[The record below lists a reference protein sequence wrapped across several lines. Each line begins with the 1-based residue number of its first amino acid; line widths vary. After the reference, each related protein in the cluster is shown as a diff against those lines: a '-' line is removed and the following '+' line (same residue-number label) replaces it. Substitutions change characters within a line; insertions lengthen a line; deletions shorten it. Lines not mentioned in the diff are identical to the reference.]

1 MSSNEGLPVGH
12 YNVRGVEGSELYGK
26 ASNGGIQA
34 AVELEVVDGDFAGE
48 RVYTVLSF
56 SGKAKEYS
64 VERLLALGWNYEYT
78 GEGKH
83 VGIGS
88 NTVKMEAKIDAW
100 TKPDGSV
107 EEKKK
112 YEIKTGGGRFKF
124 KEELSGVEIRD
135 FQKEMQAFAKQM
147 GSGAPRSS
155 SPNAGGGGYA
165 KDWENKGGNGSA
177 PRAPKVDL

>member
-1 MSSNEGLPVGH
+1 MSSNEGLPVGT
-12 YNVRGVEGSELYGK
+12 YNVRAVEGSEQYGK
-26 ASNGGIQA
+26 ASSGSIQA
-34 AVELEVVDGDFAGE
+34 AIELEVVDGDFAGE

-56 SGKAKEYS
+56 GGKAKEYS

-78 GEGKH
+78 ADGKH

-88 NTVKMEAKIDAW
+88 NTVRMEARIESW
-100 TKPDGSV
+100 TNPEGHT
-107 EEKKK
+107 EEKKR

-124 KEELSGVEIRD
+124 KEELSAPEVRD

-155 SPNAGGGGYA
+155 SPNGGGYA
-165 KDWENKGGNGSA
+165 KDWESKGGGGA